1 MSTTLKNTGLPGERW
16 LARLQPIDVSESTF
30 REGIVKLVDFDPT
43 TQVWSVEGEE
53 SGAPKEVEAKNLIER
68 LV

>member
-1 MSTTLKNTGLPGERW
+1 MTTTQTNTGLPGERW

-53 SGAPKEVEAKNLIER
+53 AGDPHEVEAKNLIDR